1 MMLIEK
7 TSIAAFL
14 YDKRTMIGHVIY
26 LVLSS
31 HLADPTLTIDNLI
44 EVMKEEK
51 HRWKDLAR
59 KLGLSAFDIS
69 FVMHGMED
77 VADEYVRRY
86 PTPSWKQVALALQ
99 EMELHKL
106 ADEVTT
112 KYVRGINMTV
122 TVYYGT

>member
-1 MMLIEK
+1 
-7 TSIAAFL
+7 
-14 YDKRTMIGHVIY
+14 MIGHAIY

-31 HLADPTLTIDNLI
+31 HLADPTLTTDNII
-44 EVMKEEK
+44 EVMKEGK
-51 HRWKDLAR
+51 HRWKDLASE
-59 KLGLSAFDIS
+59 LGLSTPG
-69 FVMHGMED
+69 MHGMED
-77 VADEYVRRY
+77 VVDEYVRRY

-112 KYVRGINMTV
+112 KYVKGINMTV

>member
-1 MMLIEK
+1 
-7 TSIAAFL
+7 
-14 YDKRTMIGHVIY
+14 MIGHVIY

-31 HLADPTLTIDNLI
+31 HLADPTLTTDNLI
-44 EVMKEEK
+44 EVMKEKK
-51 HRWKDLAR
+51 HRWEDLASE
-59 KLGLSAFDIS
+59 LGLLTLDLLTPD
-69 FVMHGMED
+69 MRGMED
-77 VADEYVRRY
+77 VVDEYVRRY

-112 KYVRGINMTV
+112 KYVKGINMTV

>member
-1 MMLIEK
+1 
-7 TSIAAFL
+7 
-14 YDKRTMIGHVIY
+14 MIGHVIY

-31 HLADPTLTIDNLI
+31 HLADPTLTTDNFI
-44 EVMKEEK
+44 EVVKEEK
-51 HRWKDLAR
+51 HRWKDLASELR
-59 KLGLSAFDIS
+59 LSTLGLLKLSI
-69 FVMHGMED
+69 HGMED
-77 VADEYVRRY
+77 VVDEYVRRY

>member
-1 MMLIEK
+1 
-7 TSIAAFL
+7 
-14 YDKRTMIGHVIY
+14 MIGHVIY

-44 EVMKEEK
+44 EVVKEEK

-59 KLGLSAFDIS
+59 KLGLSTS
-69 FVMHGMED
+69 GRHGMDD
-77 VADEYVRRY
+77 VVDEYVRRY

-99 EMELHKL
+99 KMELHKL